1 MVKFKERYKMSKQYS
16 NLKLHAILAGL
27 LVACLSHAQ
36 EDALKD
42 VQGASSEA
50 EATNVEVVA
59 EVTNIEVVAEVTLVR
74 RERVYREPRPHGPSE
89 AELAAHASFLE
100 GVKAPLWNAAS
111 AN

>member
-1 MVKFKERYKMSKQYS
+1 LAQVYVELTGGRQIG
-16 NLKLHAILAGL
+16 LELAG
-27 LVACLSHAQ
+27 VA
-36 EDALKD
+36 
-42 VQGASSEA
+42 
-50 EATNVEVVA
+50 
-59 EVTNIEVVAEVTLVR
+59 VTEVVAEVTLVR